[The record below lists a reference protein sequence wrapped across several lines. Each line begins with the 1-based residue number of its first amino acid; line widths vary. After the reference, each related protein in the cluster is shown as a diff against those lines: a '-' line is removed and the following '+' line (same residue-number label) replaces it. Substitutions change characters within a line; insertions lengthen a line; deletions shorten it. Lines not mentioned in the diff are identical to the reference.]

1 MTPFQAQLVAA
12 AHDPRR
18 LALAGRRVGAPDA
31 EPPPAGRDLL
41 EVGAAQRL
49 VGQQLD
55 ALDRV
60 VVAVDDAPDRAVGL
74 RHGAHELPLAGDRSA
89 PAERPGLREDGHGV
103 VREGRLAVAR
113 GGAGGD
119 LRQGALHGGDGVGAH
134 VATDSAAIMRV
145 KRTVSSQ
152 P

>member
-1 MTPFQAQLVAA
+1 M
-12 AHDPRR
+12 RR
-18 LALAGRRVGAPDA
+18 LALAGNRVGAPDA

-41 EVGAAQRL
+41 EVRAAQRL

-60 VVAVDDAPDRAVGL
+60 VVPVDDPPDGAVGL

-89 PAERPGLREDGHGV
+89 LAEPPGLGEDGDGLM
-103 VREGRLAVAR
+103 REGRLAVAR

-119 LRQGALHGGDGVGAH
+119 LRQGALHGRDGVGAH